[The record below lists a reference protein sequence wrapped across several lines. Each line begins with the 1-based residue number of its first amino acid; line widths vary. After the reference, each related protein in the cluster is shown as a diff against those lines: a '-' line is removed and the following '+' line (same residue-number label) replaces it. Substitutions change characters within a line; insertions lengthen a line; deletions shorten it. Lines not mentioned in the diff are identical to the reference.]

1 MEHSATGRLSAVT
14 SAELPQFVSAPSS
27 EPIVRVRDV
36 IVCPTFET
44 LPQVSTEELRAHPP
58 VGFQLAGGE
67 ASPSHIEIGNE
78 VSIKH
83 LLKHE
88 AELVMNACSP
98 RGHHFVPIRQF
109 GQRYSFVR
117 ELDPEAFGRRS
128 GWDEDGMLWD
138 CLSLS
143 RLVRDNAFSTQ
154 YAARVV
160 DYADEQQR
168 IIYALDP
175 PARQVYRLRTARDWL
190 DPPEARELSQLA
202 RIHWASREELPE
214 RVRRAMWRCE
224 FSSWIA
230 WADVALPIIV
240 SGLEALLKTERHGAT
255 RQFTTRVPLLAEYL
269 GITGISH
276 QLCSDIYNGRSEWVH
291 GAHVRLLTAGQPG
304 ASDAHDLADEERDV
318 LRTVAG
324 FQDLLRAS
332 VRRAIEDPAT
342 CQIFEAE
349 GHIRDHWP
357 VSH

>member
-1 MEHSATGRLSAVT
+1 LTDPATT
-14 SAELPQFVSAPSS
+14 SAQLPRFVGQPSP

-44 LPQVSTEELRAHPP
+44 QPQVGLGELRAHPP
-58 VGFQLAGGE
+58 VGFHLAGIG
-67 ASPSHIEIGNE
+67 ASSGSVEIGNG
-78 VSIKH
+78 VRIDR
-83 LLKHE
+83 LPDNE

-109 GQRYSFVR
+109 GQRYSLIR
-117 ELDPEAFGRRS
+117 ELDPELSGSRS
-128 GWDEDGMLWD
+128 AWDENGVLWD

-154 YAARVV
+154 YAARVL
-160 DYADEQQR
+160 DYADGQQR

-175 PARQVYRLRTARDWL
+175 VARQVYRLRTSRDWL
-190 DPPEARELSQLA
+190 DPSEARELSRLA
-202 RIHWASREELPE
+202 QTYWTIRDELPG

-269 GITGISH
+269 GIAGISP
-276 QLCSDIYNGRSEWVH
+276 QLCADIYDGRSEWVH
-291 GAHVRLLTAGQPG
+291 GAHVRLFTVGQPG
-304 ASDAHDLADEERDV
+304 EPRAHELPDEERDV
-318 LRTVAG
+318 LSTVAA

-332 VRRAIEDPAT
+332 VRRATEDPAT
-342 CQIFEAE
+342 RRTFEADD
-349 GHIRDHWP
+349 HIRDCWQLAP
-357 VSH
+357 